1 MKLNFL
7 TVIAC
12 FLMAY
17 SIVASAFWFGALAIV
32 LFVGSFFIDKDKK

>member
-17 SIVASAFWFGALAIV
+17 SIVASAFWFGGVALA
-32 LFVGSFFIDKDKK
+32 LFIASFFIDKDKK